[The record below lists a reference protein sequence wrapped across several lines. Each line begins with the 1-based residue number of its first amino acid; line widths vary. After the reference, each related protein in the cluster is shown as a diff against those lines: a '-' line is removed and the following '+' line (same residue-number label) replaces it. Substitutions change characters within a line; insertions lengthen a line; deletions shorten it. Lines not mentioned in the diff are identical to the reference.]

1 MHLLCHGFQRL
12 PHGQVLREFFVLR
25 RDRNTSARNW
35 CVFAPPS
42 LQNRANTGQ
51 SWLVGPAIG
60 HYSAQ
65 PFSFSATPMDPR
77 SIPDFIED
85 LAKRLSAS
93 LPPNLANLKT
103 DVENNFRSVLQSG
116 LTKLDLVTRQE
127 FDVQAG
133 VLKRTREKLE
143 QIEQRL
149 KEFEEHVK
157 GKP

>member
-1 MHLLCHGFQRL
+1 MHLLCHGFRRL
-12 PHGQVLREFFVLR
+12 PHRQVLREFFVLCR
-25 RDRNTSARNW
+25 SGITSARNW
-35 CVFAPPS
+35 CVFAPSS

-60 HYSAQ
+60 HYSARH
-65 PFSFSATPMDPR
+65 FSFSATPMEPR

-143 QIEQRL
+143 TLEARL
-149 KEFEEHVK
+149 AELQSHFDKK
-157 GKP
+157 